1 MPTILILCKR
11 NVDDIYVYML
21 NYEQTRVLPRIL
33 SDLGQLSVA
42 SAVVPFVVP
51 KFAPDSILTVISGF
65 LFATFFWLLS
75 ILSAKFIQ
83 NQ

>member
-1 MPTILILCKR
+1 
-11 NVDDIYVYML
+11 ML
-21 NYEQTRVLPRIL
+21 NYEQIRVLSRIL

-51 KFAPDSILTVISGF
+51 KFAPDSVLTVFSGF

-75 ILSAKFIQ
+75 ILSAKSIT